1 MHNDGSDYAS
11 ISVQQSPIGRL
22 SMILKLQT
30 NSQLFGCILLNL
42 MRCKRVFGWLYDI
55 SLKPTVNY
63 QISRKH
69 WFFGNVI
76 VGRGI
81 GLSHRWWN
89 VSAKHWDDTVDVHPL
104 EGITLSLCDWS
115 TLPSHYRQTHSSNL
129 KDIFNENP
137 PTNIS
142 EVNRHF
148 YESEIFSNT
157 ERYGSTTK
165 KSIISLMFGTIMG
178 NCVESWQNIAY
189 DRTALWS
196 NTLILA
202 KHT

>member
-1 MHNDGSDYAS
+1 MF
-11 ISVQQSPIGRL
+11 R
-22 SMILKLQT
+22 LQT
-30 NSQLFGCILLNL
+30 NNQLFGCIWCAADELFEGV
-42 MRCKRVFGWLYDI
+42 MI
-55 SLKPTVNY
+55 SHQPTVNY

-69 WFFGNVI
+69 WFFGNAI

-89 VSAKHWDDTVDVHPL
+89 VSAKHWDDTAAVHPL

-115 TLPSHYRQTHSSNL
+115 AVPSDNRETNSSNL
-129 KDIFNENP
+129 KGIFNENP

-165 KSIISLMFGTIMG
+165 KSIISLMFWTIMI